1 MNFETSRTKQNL
13 MAAFSGESMARNKYL
28 FFADKAWKEGHDEV
42 ADLFEAMAKNEG
54 VHGRLFYE
62 KAVGIGSSNANLQEA
77 IRGEYGEWSSMYPD
91 FAKQAREEGYD
102 DIAELFE
109 GVAKVEKN
117 HEYQFMATLAQLQ
130 SGGQQKPTAA
140 PTASAAPAAPA
151 AQQAPKPVQA
161 EGYRCMFCGAIYD
174 KRPDVCG
181 LCHAIGSFEQVTY
194 QKRS

>member
-28 FFADKAWKEGHDEV
+28 FFADKARKEGHDEV

-140 PTASAAPAAPA
+140 LTASAAPAAPA